1 MNPVVAEV
9 RGLSMR
15 FGDGSHAVHALDHVD
30 LLVRGGE
37 VVGLVG
43 ESGSGKSTLGRC
55 LLRLLRP
62 TAGSVTIEGNDITEW
77 PERRLRRMRARM
89 TMVRSSDP
97 YSALNPRMSVRR
109 LIEEPLKLHT
119 PLRGAALRAEA
130 VRLAERVHLSRAQT
144 DRAPGELSG
153 GQLQRVCIARAVATE
168 PALIVL
174 DEPTSSLDL
183 SVRAGILDLLAEIR
197 AETGAA
203 MALFITHDL
212 ATLRVIADRVAVLY
226 LDGMCW
232 RKDQDGARVMDAPSH
247 PYHAGAAVRAFAGPD
262 PEVRPRRMAGSRA
275 KIPSP
280 MARPPAA
287 ARFRLRCPL
296 VEPRCRTGRPPLLTS
311 GLRIKP
317 PRACA
322 WWTAAT
328 GSSCDAEDLYANSV
342 PADRHGAGLS
352 HDCPLH

>member
-9 RGLSMR
+9 RRNWACDSAISEATPCMLWITSICWYAAARVVEAGR
-15 FGDGSHAVHALDHVD
+15 
-30 LLVRGGE
+30 RGPAPANFHYPA
-37 VVGLVG
+37 
-43 ESGSGKSTLGRC
+43 GRC

-89 TMVRSSDP
+89 TMVFQDP

-203 MALFITHDL
+203 MLFITHDL

-226 LDGMCW
+226 LGHVLEE
-232 RKDQDGARVMDAPSH
+232 GPTARVMDAPSH
-247 PYHAGAAVRAFAGPD
+247 PYTQALLSAHLPAD
-262 PEVRPRRMAGSRA
+262 PEVRPRRIRLEGE
-275 KIPSP
+275 IPSP
-280 MARPPAA
+280 MARPPGCP
-287 ARFRLRCPL
+287 FQTRCPL

-311 GLRIKP
+311 GP
-317 PRACA
+317 DQ
-322 WWTAAT
+322 TAACVRVVD
-328 GSSCDAEDLYANSV
+328 GSNRIV
-342 PADRHGAGLS
+342 V
-352 HDCPLH
+352 